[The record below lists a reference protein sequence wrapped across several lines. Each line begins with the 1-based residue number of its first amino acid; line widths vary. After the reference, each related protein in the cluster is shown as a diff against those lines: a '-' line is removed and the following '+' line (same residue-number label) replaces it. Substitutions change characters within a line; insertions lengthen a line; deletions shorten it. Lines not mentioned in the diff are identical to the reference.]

1 MNDFLDRL
9 ANIVDTDPWLALPA
23 ALLAGLISSASPCVL
38 AMIPL
43 VIGYVG
49 GHAEG
54 SQKKAIQYSLA
65 FMAGLTITFTILGVI
80 AGALGRLFGD
90 VGGFWKWAVPP
101 IAILLGIWLLG
112 VFKFNVGLSER
123 FLPKK
128 RALLGAFLMGLAFGV
143 VSSPCATPVL
153 GVILTVGAVQDNIAW
168 SGVLLF
174 FYALGHWVLILGAG
188 ISVGFAQKVI
198 ESRGITSF
206 SNYSKKFG
214 GVVLIGVGTYL
225 LIYPP

>member
-1 MNDFLDRL
+1 LDRL

-23 ALLAGLISSASPCVL
+23 ALLAGLVSSASPCVL

-54 SQKKAIQYSLA
+54 SQKKAVQYSLA
-65 FMAGLTITFTILGVI
+65 FMAGLTITFTILGII
-80 AGALGRLFGD
+80 AGALGKLFGD

-101 IAILLGIWLLG
+101 LAIILGIWLLG
-112 VFKFNVGLSER
+112 IFKFDIGISER

-153 GVILTVGAVQDNIAW
+153 GVILTIGAAQDNIAW
-168 SGVLLF
+168 SGILLF
-174 FYALGHWVLILGAG
+174 FYALGHWVLVLGAG
-188 ISVGFAQKVI
+188 VSVGFAQKVI
-198 ESRGITSF
+198 ESRGIAGF